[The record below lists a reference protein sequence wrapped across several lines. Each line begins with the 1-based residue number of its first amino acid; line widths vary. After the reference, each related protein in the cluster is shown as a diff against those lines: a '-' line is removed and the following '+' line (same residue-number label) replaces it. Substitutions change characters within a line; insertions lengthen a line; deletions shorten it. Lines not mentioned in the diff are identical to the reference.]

1 MTKKGISHDA
11 PGISSALL
19 EPRSIALASLGP
31 CLAAQRGGYHG
42 HGRHRGQMEHP
53 VWRRMDDI
61 WRAWKGAGI
70 DQDSLMSM
78 MGWREDVINTIAL
91 YDSKDARLSFPTL
104 EEVQT
109 TLSDY
114 FEEIA

>member
-1 MTKKGISHDA
+1 M
-11 PGISSALL
+11 SS
-19 EPRSIALASLGP
+19 
-31 CLAAQRGGYHG
+31 GY
-42 HGRHRGQMEHP
+42 
-53 VWRRMDDI
+53 I

-114 FEEIA
+114 FEEIAM